1 MKKTG
6 TCTTERPAPNS
17 VPDRTQ
23 NARINRVNNGVK
35 IHIQPQE
42 MTVKVIPGQIK
53 EIDFTA
59 SVSLIIKSSGCSPS
73 WKISSF

>member
-6 TCTTERPAPNS
+6 TCTTERPAPDS
-17 VPDRTQ
+17 DPDKTKDRT
-23 NARINRVNNGVK
+23 IDSGSISGVK
-35 IHIQPQE
+35 IRPQE
-42 MTVKVIPGQIK
+42 MTVKVIPGQDK